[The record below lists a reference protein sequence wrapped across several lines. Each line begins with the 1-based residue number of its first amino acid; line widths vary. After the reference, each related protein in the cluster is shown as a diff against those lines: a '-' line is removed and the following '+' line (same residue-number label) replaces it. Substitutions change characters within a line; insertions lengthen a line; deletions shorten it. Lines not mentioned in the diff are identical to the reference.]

1 MNQIIYPEK
10 IENNLINYNNN
21 LLKRRKI
28 YRNLF
33 IFSLILL
40 SAFIIYYNMQYLRI
54 SAKEKISKNI
64 LSVYDIQQLYTT
76 SSPVSLPSIILE
88 NGDSTDILGILQI
101 DKINIRY
108 PILSKSTEEFLEVS
122 VCKFYGNELN
132 DSGNFCIVGHN
143 YNSQE
148 FFSNLNKLE
157 IGDSIVA
164 YSLNR
169 LLCVL

>member
-40 SAFIIYYNMQYLRI
+40 SAFIIYY
-54 SAKEKISKNI
+54 KISKNI
-64 LSVYDIQQLYTT
+64 LSVYDIQHLYTT

-143 YNSQE
+143 YDSQE

>member
-10 IENNLINYNNN
+10 IENNLINYNNR

-33 IFSLILL
+33 IFSFIILFV
-40 SAFIIYYNMQYLRI
+40 FIIYYNIQYLRI
-54 SAKEKISKNI
+54 STKGKLSKNI
-64 LSVYDIQQLYTT
+64 LSVYDIQQLYAT
-76 SSPVSLPSIILE
+76 SNTVSLPSIILE
-88 NGDSTDILGILQI
+88 NGDSADILGILQI
-101 DKINIRY
+101 DKINVRY

-122 VCKFYGNELN
+122 ICKFYGNELN
-132 DSGNFCIVGHN
+132 DFGNFCIVGHN
-143 YNSQE
+143 YDSQE

-157 IGDSIVA
+157 MGDSIVA

-169 LLCVL
+169 CQCVL

>member
-33 IFSLILL
+33 IFYLILL

-143 YNSQE
+143 YDSQE